1 MKTIVLTGA
10 SDGIGA
16 AAAALL
22 TRDGHRL
29 ILTGRSEDKLK
40 AVAHKLNPVGAFV
53 ADYERLDDVRRL
65 AAEIRAATDHIDV
78 LVNNA
83 GGIFDGPLETVDG
96 FERTFQVNHLAAFLL
111 THELMDILLASGAS
125 VVNTASLAA
134 QMAGHIDLGNI
145 DSFRGFSSF
154 AAYGTSKLAN
164 ILFARGLH
172 ARFQHAGLS
181 AVAYH
186 PGTIASNF
194 GASTGSVMRMAY
206 HTAIRGFL
214 SGPVTGG
221 RNLVHFAE
229 GTPGETWQSGQ
240 YYGSRRRI
248 ARTSPQAY
256 DDELVEHF
264 WDASA
269 RLLGLPLA

>member
-1 MKTIVLTGA
+1 MSTIVLTGA

-29 ILTGRSEDKLK
+29 FLVGRSEDKL
-40 AVAHKLNPVGAFV
+40 ALVADKLKPAGAFV

-78 LVNNA
+78 LANNA
-83 GGIFDGPLETVDG
+83 GGIFDGPQETIDG

-111 THELMDILLASGAS
+111 THELMDVLLASHAS

-134 QMAGHIDLGNI
+134 QMAGHVDLGDI
-145 DSFRGFSSF
+145 DGFRHFSSF
-154 AAYGTSKLAN
+154 TAYGTSKLAN
-164 ILFARGLH
+164 ILFTRGLH
-172 ARFQHAGLS
+172 ARFHHDGLS
-181 AVAYH
+181 AVAFH
-186 PGTIASNF
+186 PGNIASNF
-194 GASTGSVMRMAY
+194 GASTSSVLRMAY
-206 HTAIRGFL
+206 HTVIRGFMA
-214 SGPVTGG
+214 GPIAGG
-221 RNLVHFAE
+221 RNLVHFVE
-229 GTPGETWQSGQ
+229 GTPGEDWQSGQ

-248 ARTSPQAY
+248 ARTSSQAY
-256 DDELVEHF
+256 DDELVELF

-269 RLLGLPLA
+269 RLLGVQRD